1 MVWRLPG
8 ESRDPQCT
16 QKHTKFGGG
25 GLLIWGAIAD
35 NKKFPLVRVFGTL
48 AAQDYVSQVLAPLVP
63 LMPRATRKRL
73 ILMHDGAT
81 CYSAQQTEVFLA
93 NNNVQVLEDWPSNS
107 PDLNPI
113 ENLWG
118 YTEHK
123 LKNRVCTTND
133 DLWHQIQSVWENI
146 PMSLIRTLHESMPKR
161 LHDVKKNHGGTI
173 KY

>member
-1 MVWRLPG
+1 M
-8 ESRDPQCT
+8 
-16 QKHTKFGGG
+16 
-25 GLLIWGAIAD
+25 
-35 NKKFPLVRVFGTL
+35 
-48 AAQDYVSQVLAPLVP
+48 APLVP

-81 CYSAQQTEVFLA
+81 CHSAHSTEVFLA

-107 PDLNPI
+107 PDLNLV

-118 YTEHK
+118 YMEHK

-146 PMSLIRTLHESMPKR
+146 PMSLIKTLYDSMSKSLRPQS
-161 LHDVKKNHGGTI
+161 GTI
-173 KY
+173 LLTRDVFAE